1 MARAARERSE
11 QEREWHRCGAMGS
24 HLFAAALRGPGRGGR
39 GVTAAVRNVLEDLDR
54 RLSSSPLGPSLRRD
68 HGLAP
73 HTTYRVGGPA
83 RLFVTV
89 ADLAELETLAA
100 IVSGASRT
108 GPPVPVLVVGR
119 GSNLL
124 VADRGFDG
132 LAVALSGRLA
142 RFEIDGPMVGASGGA
157 LLPVVARASVE
168 DGLTGF
174 EWAVGV
180 PGTVGGAVRMNAGGH
195 GSDISES
202 LIDAVIVDLHRGDTE
217 VRAASALQLGYRTS
231 NIASHQVVASVR
243 LKLRSGDWA
252 TSRSGLTEIVHWR
265 RANQPGGR
273 NAGSV
278 FTNPEHAAAGELIES
293 AGAKGLRIG
302 TAEVSAKHANFIQ
315 SDEGG
320 QASDIV
326 EVMREVRR
334 RVRDA
339 HGVELSAETHL
350 VGFEHWELP

>member
-1 MARAARERSE
+1 MQHGLA
-11 QEREWHRCGAMGS
+11 
-24 HLFAAALRGPGRGGR
+24 
-39 GVTAAVRNVLEDLDR
+39 DLVR
-54 RLSSSPLGPSLRRD
+54 RLESSPLAPSLRRD

-89 ADLAELETLAA
+89 SDMAELETLAA
-100 IVSGASRT
+100 IVSDSAAN

-124 VADRGFDG
+124 VADRGFEG
-132 LAVALSGRLA
+132 LAIALGARLA
-142 RFEIDGPMVGASGGA
+142 RCEIDGTMISASGGA

-168 DGLTGF
+168 AGLTGF

-180 PGTVGGAVRMNAGGH
+180 PGTVGGAARMNAGGH
-195 GSDISES
+195 GSDMSES
-202 LIDAVIVDLHRGDTE
+202 LVDAVLVDLHRGDTT
-217 VRAASALQLGYRTS
+217 VRDRSDLHLGYRTS
-231 NIASHQVVASVR
+231 SIAAHQVVASVR
-243 LKLRSGDWA
+243 LKLRFGDRTA
-252 TSRSGLTEIVHWR
+252 SRSELTEIVQWR

-320 QASDIV
+320 RASDIV
-326 EVMREVRR
+326 EVMQEVRR
-334 RVRDA
+334 RVREA
-339 HGVELSAETHL
+339 HGIELSAETCM
-350 VGFEHWELP
+350 VGFEPGETL

>member
-1 MARAARERSE
+1 M
-11 QEREWHRCGAMGS
+11 
-24 HLFAAALRGPGRGGR
+24 
-39 GVTAAVRNVLEDLDR
+39 TAAVRHLLADLDR
-54 RLSSSPLGPSLRRD
+54 RLADSRLGPSLRRD
-68 HGLAP
+68 YGLAP

-89 ADLAELETLAA
+89 NDRAELHTLSS
-100 IVSGASRT
+100 IVSASAAAT
-108 GPPVPVLVVGR
+108 GPTPVLVVGR

-132 LAVALSGRLA
+132 LAVALGSGLA
-142 RFEIDGPMVGASGGA
+142 GFEIDGTTVTASGGA
-157 LLPVVARASVE
+157 LLPVLARVSA
-168 DGLTGF
+168 DAGLTGF

-195 GSDISES
+195 GSDMSES
-202 LIDAVIVDLHRGDTE
+202 LVDSVVVDLHRGGAA
-217 VRAASALQLGYRTS
+217 VRSATDLHLRYRS
-231 NIASHQVVASVR
+231 SSIASHQVVATI
-243 LKLRSGDWA
+243 KLQLTFGDRSA
-252 TSRSGLTEIVHWR
+252 ARRELAEIVQWR

-278 FTNPEHAAAGELIES
+278 FTNPEHAAAGALIES

-302 TAEVSAKHANFIQ
+302 SAEVSSKHANFIQ

-320 QASDIV
+320 RAADIV

-334 RVRDA
+334 RVRAD
-339 HGVELSAETHL
+339 HGVELAMETHL
-350 VGFEHWELP
+350 VGFEAWEMP

>member
-1 MARAARERSE
+1 M
-11 QEREWHRCGAMGS
+11 
-24 HLFAAALRGPGRGGR
+24 
-39 GVTAAVRNVLEDLDR
+39 TAAVRHVLADLDR
-54 RLSSSPLGPSLRRD
+54 RLASSPLGPSLRRD
-68 HGLAP
+68 YGLAP

-89 ADLAELETLAA
+89 DDLSELEMLAT
-100 IVSGASRT
+100 IVSNSAGT
-108 GPPVPVLVVGR
+108 GGPVPVLVVGR

-132 LAVALSGRLA
+132 LAVAVGSRLA
-142 RFEIDGPMVGASGGA
+142 RFEIDGSTVTAYGGA
-157 LLPVVARASVE
+157 LLPVVARASAE
-168 DGLTGF
+168 AGLTGF

-195 GSDISES
+195 GSDMSES
-202 LIDAVIVDLHRGDTE
+202 LVDAVLVDLWRGDTIARSGTE
-217 VRAASALQLGYRTS
+217 LQLGYRTS
-231 NIASHQVVASVR
+231 NVAPHQVVASVR
-243 LKLRSGDWA
+243 LQLRFGDWTA
-252 TSRSGLTEIVHWR
+252 ARTELAEIVHWR

-278 FTNPEHAAAGELIES
+278 FTNPEHAPAGALIES

-302 TAEVSAKHANFIQ
+302 SAEVSVKHANFIQ

-320 QASDIV
+320 CAADIV

-334 RVRDA
+334 RVKEA

-350 VGFEHWELP
+350 VGFEPPEMP